1 MDCENGIFIYAD
13 SVGSIGDI
21 SISDSSLFLRNK
33 TRWEKDTHDI
43 RPCEGEGILTQPMNA
58 LYVKNASVR
67 LENFTLDADGD
78 MKGQMGDWLYAD
90 GAEIERVAPHA
101 DKDAD

>member
-13 SVGSIGDI
+13 SVGSIGNI

-67 LENFTLDADGD
+67 LENFTWDADMD

-101 DKDAD
+101 GKDAD